1 MPERRQ
7 VGQAREDL
15 HVGLAMHSVL
25 PRGGVIH
32 TLELANA
39 LAGQG
44 VTVTVFAPVEPG
56 QSLFRPL
63 DQGLPLRL
71 HAIPMP
77 RPTGTLLADQVG
89 ERIGALR
96 AALPAAAARAGVDV
110 LHVQDSLNGA
120 ALAQSPPAVP
130 WLRTV
135 HHLDDFADARL
146 EAWQSMAWQRARAI
160 CCVSDTWFDQLRAR
174 PEAPPVH
181 RVFNGVDLQRFRP
194 GPVAEDAA
202 ALSAL
207 TAAGLD
213 DAPMLLALGGVEA
226 RKNRARL
233 LHAFARLRREVPQA
247 ARARLLV
254 AGGASLLQ
262 HGAEQQRWQLALA
275 DSGLAEGPGQP
286 VWRTGPL
293 PDAAIAGLMRRAR
306 LLAMPSLNEGFG
318 LVALE
323 ALACGTPVLVSRR
336 APFTE
341 HLAGSPGVSWCEPED
356 DTSLALGLARAWSQT
371 RLTQPPAVCQTYS
384 WARSAVAHLQVYR
397 QCLASATPST
407 PSRDPAPC
415 LP

>member
-1 MPERRQ
+1 MPERQQ
-7 VGQAREDL
+7 VAQAGEDL

-39 LAGQG
+39 LARQG
-44 VTVTVFAPVEPG
+44 VAVTVFAPVEPG

-63 DQGLPLRL
+63 PGGLPLRL

-96 AALPAAAARAGVDV
+96 ATLPTAAARAGVDV

-120 ALAQSPPAVP
+120 ALAQSPPAMP

-135 HHLDDFADARL
+135 HHLDDFTDPRL
-146 EAWQSMAWQRARAI
+146 DAWQAMAWQRARAV

-181 RVFNGVDLQRFRP
+181 RVFNGVDLQRFCP

-202 ALSAL
+202 ALSPL
-207 TAAGLD
+207 TDAGLD
-213 DAPMLLALGGVEA
+213 DAPLLLALGGVEA
-226 RKNRARL
+226 RKNSARL
-233 LHAFARLRREVPQA
+233 LGAFARLRREVPQA
-247 ARARLLV
+247 AHARLLV

-262 HGAEQQRWQLALA
+262 HGAEQQRWQAALA
-275 DSGLAEGPGQP
+275 DCGLDEGAGRP

-293 PDAAIAGLMRRAR
+293 PDAAITALMRRAR
-306 LLAMPSLNEGFG
+306 LLAMPSLYEGFG

-341 HLAGSPGVSWCEPED
+341 HLTGSPGVSWCEPED
-356 DTSLALGLARAWSQT
+356 EASVALGLARAWTQP
-371 RLTQPPAVCQTYS
+371 RLPQPPAVCHTHS
-384 WARSAVAHLQVYR
+384 WARSARAHLQVYR
-397 QCLASATPST
+397 QCLASPPS
-407 PSRDPAPC
+407 SLASQDPTPC